1 VNVLDLV
8 VIAAMIAAGYFG
20 YRLGFVARVV
30 SWAGLALGIVL
41 AVAFVDDVMSLLSAQ
56 ASQTR
61 LFVALLFFLLL
72 ASGGQALG
80 YAAGVALRRR
90 LPSREGVYRSD
101 RVGGAVVG
109 VLGVLVAVWLLIP
122 ALTSAQGWPARA
134 ARDSQVVR
142 AINRYAPDPPPQA
155 QRLGRAVAEG
165 PFPEVFSRLNGP
177 GGVGAPPTRALAP
190 DVAARVSASVLRI
203 QGEACD
209 QVQAGSGFVAGANL
223 VVTNAHVV
231 AGEPRTEVDTNDGR
245 RLSATV
251 VAFDPERDLAVLR
264 VRNLRLFALPFAD
277 GNDGNDGMTGAVF
290 GHPGG
295 GPLRIAPARIAET
308 VNASGTDV
316 YRTGRTSRRV
326 HVLAA
331 NLAPGDSGGPLV
343 DQQGRM
349 VGVAFAVDPGQE
361 STAYALTRREVDSVL
376 GPVLAGGG
384 QTSADTGP
392 CLVG

>member
-8 VIAAMIAAGYFG
+8 VLVAMIAAGYFG

-41 AVAFVDDVMSLLSAQ
+41 AVAFLDDVMSPLS
-56 ASQTR
+56 SQEPQTK
-61 LFVALLFFLLL
+61 LFVALVFFLLL
-72 ASGGQALG
+72 ATAGQA
-80 YAAGVALRRR
+80 AGFAGGLALRRR
-90 LPSREGVYRSD
+90 LPAKEGLHRGD
-101 RVGGAVVG
+101 RVAGAVVG
-109 VLGVLVAVWLLIP
+109 VVGVLAAVWLLAP
-122 ALTSAQGWPARA
+122 AFASAEGWPARA
-134 ARDSQVVR
+134 ARDSEIVR

-190 DVAARVSASVLRI
+190 DVADRVASSVLKI
-203 QGEACD
+203 EGEACD

-231 AGEPRTEVDTNDGR
+231 AGEPRTEVETNDGR
-245 RLSATV
+245 RLSATA

-264 VRNLRLFALPFAD
+264 VRNLRLFPLQGAD
-277 GNDGNDGMTGAVF
+277 GGVGTTGAVF

-295 GPLRIAPARIAET
+295 GSLRIAPARVAET
-308 VNASGTDV
+308 VNAAGTDI
-316 YRTGRTSRRV
+316 YRTGRTNRRV

-331 NLAPGDSGGPLV
+331 DLAPGDSGGPLV

-361 STAYALTRREVDSVL
+361 ATAYALTRSEVDNVVA
-376 GPVLAGGG
+376 PVLDGGG
-384 QTSADTGP
+384 QAADTGP

>member
-1 VNVLDLV
+1 VNLLDLV
-8 VIAAMIAAGYFG
+8 VLAAMVAAGYFG

-30 SWAGLALGIVL
+30 SWAGLAVGVVL
-41 AVAFVDDVMSLLSAQ
+41 AVAFVDDVMSAVSSQ
-56 ASQTR
+56 PSQTR
-61 LFVALLFFLLL
+61 LFMALVFFLLL
-72 ASGGQALG
+72 ATAGQAAG
-80 YAAGVALRRR
+80 YAVGFALRRR
-90 LPSREGVYRSD
+90 LPAGQAVRTSD

-109 VLGVLVAVWLLIP
+109 VLGVLVAVWLLAP
-122 ALTSAQGWPARA
+122 ALASAEGWPARA

-190 DVAARVSASVLRI
+190 DVAARVASSTLKVE
-203 QGEACD
+203 GEACD

-231 AGEPRTEVDTNDGR
+231 AGEPRTEVETSDGR

-251 VAFDPERDLAVLR
+251 VVFDPDRDLAVLR
-264 VRNLRLFALPFAD
+264 IRNLRLFVLPGAD
-277 GNDGNDGMTGAVF
+277 GGEGTTGAVF

-308 VNASGTDV
+308 VNATGTDI
-316 YRTGRTSRRV
+316 YRTGRTNRRV

-349 VGVAFAVDPGQE
+349 VGVAFAVDPGQDA
-361 STAYALTRREVDSVL
+361 TAYALTRNEVDSVVA
-376 GPVLAGGG
+376 PVVNGGG
-384 QTSADTGP
+384 QTPADTGP

>member
-1 VNVLDLV
+1 VNVLDLIV
-8 VIAAMIAAGYFG
+8 LAVMVAAGYFG
-20 YRLGFVARVV
+20 YRLGFIARVV
-30 SWAGLALGIVL
+30 SWTGLALGVVL
-41 AVAFVDDVMSLLSAQ
+41 AVAFVDDVMDVFSSQ
-56 ASQTR
+56 PSQTK
-61 LFVALLFFLLL
+61 LFVALVFFLLV
-72 ASGGQALG
+72 ASAGQAVG
-80 YAAGVALRRR
+80 YAVGFALRRR
-90 LPSREGVYRSD
+90 LPARQGLHTSD

-109 VLGVLVAVWLLIP
+109 VLGVLVAVWLLTP
-122 ALTSAQGWPARA
+122 ALASAEGWPARA

-190 DVAARVSASVLRI
+190 DVAARVASSVLKVE
-203 QGEACD
+203 GEACD

-231 AGEPRTEVDTNDGR
+231 AGEPRTEVETSDGR
-245 RLSATV
+245 TLSATV
-251 VAFDPERDLAVLR
+251 VAFDPDRDLAVLR
-264 VRNLRLFALPFAD
+264 VRNLRLFVLPGAD
-277 GNDGNDGMTGAVF
+277 GGEGTTGAVF

-308 VNASGTDV
+308 VNAAGTDI

-326 HVLAA
+326 HALAA

-349 VGVAFAVDPGQE
+349 VGVAFAVDPGQDG
-361 STAYALTRREVDSVL
+361 TAYALTRDEVDRVVA
-376 GPVLAGGG
+376 PVVNGGG

>member
-1 VNVLDLV
+1 MNVLDLV
-8 VIAAMIAAGYFG
+8 IVAAMIAAGYFG

-30 SWAGLALGIVL
+30 SWAGLALGVVL
-41 AVAFVDDVMSLLSAQ
+41 AVAFVDDVMGLLSSQ

-61 LFVALLFFLLL
+61 LFVALLFFLVL
-72 ASGGQALG
+72 ATAGQALG
-80 YAAGVALRRR
+80 YAAGLALRRR
-90 LPSREGVYRSD
+90 LPSTQAVHQSD

-109 VLGVLVAVWLLIP
+109 VVGVLIAVWLLTP
-122 ALTSAQGWPARA
+122 ALASAQGWPARA
-134 ARDSQVVR
+134 ARDSQIVR
-142 AINRYAPDPPPQA
+142 AIDRYGPDPPPQA

-190 DVAARVSASVLRI
+190 AVAARVAASVLKI
-203 QGEACD
+203 EGEACD
-209 QVQAGSGFVAGANL
+209 QIQAGSGFVAGTDL

-231 AGEPRTEVDTNDGR
+231 AGEPRTQVETNDGR
-245 RLSATV
+245 QLTATV
-251 VAFDPERDLAVLR
+251 IAFDPERDLAVLR

-277 GNDGNDGMTGAVF
+277 GGEGTTGAVF

-295 GPLRIAPARIAET
+295 GPLRIASARIAET
-308 VNASGTDV
+308 VNAAGTDI
-316 YRTGRTSRRV
+316 YRTGRTNRRV

-331 NLAPGDSGGPLV
+331 ELAPGDSGGPLV

-361 STAYALTRREVDSVL
+361 STAYALTRGEVDSVL
-376 GPVLAGGG
+376 GSVVNGR
-384 QTSADTGP
+384 QTPANTGP

>member
-1 VNVLDLV
+1 MNALDFV

-30 SWAGLALGIVL
+30 SWGGLAVGIVL
-41 AVAFVDDVMSLLSAQ
+41 AVAFVDEVTGLLSSQ
-56 ASQTR
+56 ASQTK
-61 LFVALLFFLLL
+61 LFVALAFFLAL
-72 ASGGQALG
+72 ATAGQAAG
-80 YAAGVALRRR
+80 YAAGIALRSR
-90 LPSREGVYRSD
+90 LPSREGLHQGD

-122 ALTSAQGWPARA
+122 AVTSAQGWPARA
-134 ARDSQVVR
+134 ARDSQIVR

-177 GGVGAPPTRALAP
+177 GGAGTPPTLALAP
-190 DVAARVSASVLRI
+190 DVATRVAGSVLKI
-203 QGEACD
+203 QGQACD
-209 QVQAGSGFVAGANL
+209 QIQAGSGFVAGANL

-231 AGEPRTEVDTNDGR
+231 AGEPRTEVETNDGR
-245 RLSATV
+245 QLPATV
-251 VAFDPERDLAVLR
+251 VAFDPQRDLAVLR
-264 VRNLRLFALPFAD
+264 VRNLRLFPLPFAD
-277 GNDGNDGMTGAVF
+277 GGDGTTGAVF

-308 VNASGTDV
+308 VTAAGTDI

-331 NLAPGDSGGPLV
+331 ALHPGDSGGPLV

-349 VGVAFAVDPGQE
+349 VGVAFAIDPGQD
-361 STAYALTRREVDSVL
+361 STAYALTRGEVDAVL
-376 GPVLAGGG
+376 GPVFRGGG

-392 CLVG
+392 CVVG

>member
-8 VIAAMIAAGYFG
+8 VVAAMIAAGYFG

-41 AVAFVDDVMSLLSAQ
+41 AIAFVDDVMSLLGSQ
-56 ASQTR
+56 ASQTK
-61 LFVALLFFLLL
+61 LFAALVFFLLL
-72 ASGGQALG
+72 ATLGQAAG
-80 YAAGVALRRR
+80 YAAGIALRRR
-90 LPSREGVYRSD
+90 LPQTHTLRRSD

-109 VLGVLVAVWLLIP
+109 VLGVLAAVWLLTP
-122 ALTSAQGWPARA
+122 ALASAQGWPARA
-134 ARDSQVVR
+134 ARDSQIVR
-142 AINRYAPDPPPQA
+142 TIDRYAPDPPPQA

-190 DVAARVSASVLRI
+190 DVAERVAASVLKV

-209 QVQAGSGFVAGANL
+209 QIQAGTGFVAGENL

-231 AGEPRTEVDTNDGR
+231 AGEPRTEVETNDGR
-245 RLSATV
+245 QLSATV

-277 GNDGNDGMTGAVF
+277 GGDDTTGAVF

-308 VNASGTDV
+308 VNAAGTDI

-331 NLAPGDSGGPLV
+331 DLAPGDSGGPLV

-349 VGVAFAVDPGQE
+349 VGVAFAVDPGEE
-361 STAYALTRREVDSVL
+361 STAYALTRGEVDSVL
-376 GPVLAGGG
+376 GPVLNGGG
-384 QTSADTGP
+384 QPADTGP

>member
-8 VIAAMIAAGYFG
+8 VVAAMIAAGYFG
-20 YRLGFVARVV
+20 YRLGFVARVI

-41 AVAFVDDVMSLLSAQ
+41 AVAFVDDVMGLLSSQ
-56 ASQTR
+56 PSQTK
-61 LFVALLFFLLL
+61 LFIALLFFLLV
-72 ASGGQALG
+72 ATVGQALG
-80 YAAGVALRRR
+80 YAAGFALRRR
-90 LPSREGVYRSD
+90 LPSTQAVHQGD

-109 VLGVLVAVWLLIP
+109 VLGVLVAVWLLTP
-122 ALTSAQGWPARA
+122 ALASAQGWPARA
-134 ARDSQVVR
+134 ARDSQIVR
-142 AINRYAPDPPPQA
+142 AIDRYAPDPPAQA
-155 QRLGRAVAEG
+155 KRLGRAVAEG

-177 GGVGAPPTRALAP
+177 GGVGAPPSRALAP
-190 DVAARVSASVLRI
+190 DIAARVASSVLKI
-203 QGEACD
+203 EGQACD
-209 QVQAGSGFVAGANL
+209 QIQAGSGFVAGANL

-231 AGEPRTEVDTNDGR
+231 AGEPRTEVQTNDGR
-245 RLSATV
+245 QLSATV

-277 GNDGNDGMTGAVF
+277 GGVGTTGAVF

-308 VNASGTDV
+308 VNAAGTDI
-316 YRTGRTSRRV
+316 YRTGRTTRRV
-326 HVLAA
+326 DVLSA

-361 STAYALTRREVDSVL
+361 STAYALTRGEVDSVL
-376 GPVLAGGG
+376 GPVLSGREQA
-384 QTSADTGP
+384 ANTGP
-392 CLVG
+392 CVVG

>member
-1 VNVLDLV
+1 VNALDFIIV
-8 VIAAMIAAGYFG
+8 AAMIAAGYFG

-30 SWAGLALGIVL
+30 SWAGLAVGIVL
-41 AVAFVDDVMSLLSAQ
+41 AVAFVDDVTGLLSTQ
-56 ASQTR
+56 ASQTK
-61 LFVALLFFLLL
+61 LFVALAFFLVL
-72 ASGGQALG
+72 ATGGQAAG
-80 YAAGVALRRR
+80 YAAGIALRRR
-90 LPSREGVYRSD
+90 LPSREVVHQGD

-109 VLGVLVAVWLLIP
+109 VLGVFIAAWLLIP

-134 ARDSQVVR
+134 ARDSQIVR

-155 QRLGRAVAEG
+155 QQLGRAVAEG
-165 PFPEVFSRLNGP
+165 PYPEVFSRLNGP
-177 GGVGAPPTRALAP
+177 GGAGTPPTRAVAP
-190 DVAARVSASVLRI
+190 DVAARVSASVLKI
-203 QGEACD
+203 QGQACD
-209 QVQAGSGFVAGANL
+209 QIQAGSGFVAGANL

-231 AGEPRTEVDTNDGR
+231 AGEPHTEVDTNDGR
-245 RLSATV
+245 RLPATV

-277 GNDGNDGMTGAVF
+277 GGVGTTGAVF

-308 VNASGTDV
+308 VTAAGTDI

-326 HVLAA
+326 QVLAA
-331 NLAPGDSGGPLV
+331 ELAPGDSGGPLV

-349 VGVAFAVDPGQE
+349 VGVAFAIDPGQE
-361 STAYALTRREVDSVL
+361 STAYALTRGEVDAVL
-376 GPVLAGGG
+376 GPALRGGA

-392 CLVG
+392 CVVG

>member
-8 VIAAMIAAGYFG
+8 VLAAMVAAGYFG

-30 SWAGLALGIVL
+30 SWAGLALGVVL
-41 AVAFVDDVMSLLSAQ
+41 AVAFVDDVMSAVSSQ
-56 ASQTR
+56 SSQTR
-61 LFVALLFFLLL
+61 LFVALVFFLLL
-72 ASGGQALG
+72 ATAGQAAG
-80 YAAGVALRRR
+80 YAVGFALRRR
-90 LPSREGVYRSD
+90 LPAGQALRTSD

-109 VLGVLVAVWLLIP
+109 VLGVLVGVWLLTP
-122 ALTSAQGWPARA
+122 ALASAEGWPARA

-177 GGVGAPPTRALAP
+177 GGVGAPPTSALAP
-190 DVAARVSASVLRI
+190 DVAARVASSTLKVE
-203 QGEACD
+203 GEACD

-231 AGEPRTEVDTNDGR
+231 AGEPRTEVETSDGR

-251 VAFDPERDLAVLR
+251 VAFDPDRDLAVLR
-264 VRNLRLFALPFAD
+264 VRNLRLFALPGAD
-277 GNDGNDGMTGAVF
+277 GGEGTTGAVF

-295 GPLRIAPARIAET
+295 SPLRIAPARIAET
-308 VNASGTDV
+308 VNATGTDI
-316 YRTGRTSRRV
+316 YRTGRTNRRV

-331 NLAPGDSGGPLV
+331 ELAPGDSGGPLV

-349 VGVAFAVDPGQE
+349 VGVAFAVDPGQDA
-361 STAYALTRREVDSVL
+361 TAYALTRDEVDNVVA
-376 GPVLAGGG
+376 PVVNGGG
-384 QTSADTGP
+384 QTPADTGP

>member
-1 VNVLDLV
+1 MNLLDLV
-8 VIAAMIAAGYFG
+8 IVAAMIAAGYFG
-20 YRLGFVARVV
+20 YRLGFVARVI
-30 SWAGLALGIVL
+30 SWAGLALGIIL
-41 AVAFVDDVMSLLSAQ
+41 AVAFVDDVMGLLSSQ
-56 ASQTR
+56 PSQTK
-61 LFVALLFFLLL
+61 LFIALLFFLLV
-72 ASGGQALG
+72 ATIGQALG
-80 YAAGVALRRR
+80 YAAGFALRRR
-90 LPSREGVYRSD
+90 LPSTQAVHQGD

-109 VLGVLVAVWLLIP
+109 VVGVLVAVWLLTP
-122 ALTSAQGWPARA
+122 ALASAQGWPARA
-134 ARDSQVVR
+134 ARDSQIVR
-142 AINRYAPDPPPQA
+142 AIDRYAPDPPPQA
-155 QRLGRAVAEG
+155 KRLGRAVAEG

-190 DVAARVSASVLRI
+190 DVAARVASSVLKI
-203 QGEACD
+203 EGQACD
-209 QVQAGSGFVAGANL
+209 QIQAGSGFVAGANL

-231 AGEPRTEVDTNDGR
+231 AGEPRTEVQTNDGR
-245 RLSATV
+245 QLSATV

-277 GNDGNDGMTGAVF
+277 GGVGTTGAVF

-308 VNASGTDV
+308 VNATGTDI
-316 YRTGRTSRRV
+316 YRTGHTTRRI

-361 STAYALTRREVDSVL
+361 STAYALTRGEVDSVL
-376 GPVLAGGG
+376 GPVLAGRE
-384 QTSADTGP
+384 QAANTGP
-392 CLVG
+392 CVVG

>member
-1 VNVLDLV
+1 VNILDV
-8 VIAAMIAAGYFG
+8 VVVAAMIAAGYFG

-41 AVAFVDDVMSLLSAQ
+41 AVAFVDDVMSLLSSQ

-72 ASGGQALG
+72 ATTGQAVG
-80 YAAGVALRRR
+80 YAAGLALRRR
-90 LPSREGVYRSD
+90 LPPREGLRQSD

-109 VLGVLVAVWLLIP
+109 VLGVLAAVWLLTP
-122 ALTSAQGWPARA
+122 AFASAQGWPARA
-134 ARDSQVVR
+134 ARDSEIVR
-142 AINRYAPDPPPQA
+142 AVNRYAPDPPPQA

-190 DVAARVSASVLRI
+190 DVAARVASSVLKI

-209 QVQAGSGFVAGANL
+209 QIQAGSGFVAGANL

-231 AGEPRTEVDTNDGR
+231 AGEPRTEVETNDGR

-264 VRNLRLFALPFAD
+264 VRNLRLFALPAAD
-277 GNDGNDGMTGAVF
+277 GGDGMTGAVF

-295 GPLRIAPARIAET
+295 GVLRIAPARIAET
-308 VNASGTDV
+308 VNAAGSDI

-349 VGVAFAVDPGQE
+349 VGVAFAVDPGQD
-361 STAYALTRREVDSVL
+361 STAYALTKGEVDSVL
-376 GPVLAGGG
+376 GPVLSGGG
-384 QTSADTGP
+384 QTAADTGP

>member
-1 VNVLDLV
+1 
-8 VIAAMIAAGYFG
+8 
-20 YRLGFVARVV
+20 
-30 SWAGLALGIVL
+30 
-41 AVAFVDDVMSLLSAQ
+41 VAFVDDVMGVFSSQ
-56 ASQTR
+56 PSQTK
-61 LFVALLFFLLL
+61 LFVALVFFLLL
-72 ASGGQALG
+72 ASAGQAVG
-80 YAAGVALRRR
+80 YAVGFALRRR
-90 LPSREGVYRSD
+90 LPARQALHTSD

-109 VLGVLVAVWLLIP
+109 VLGVLVAVWLLTP
-122 ALTSAQGWPARA
+122 ALASAEGWPARA

-190 DVAARVSASVLRI
+190 DVAARVASSVLKVE
-203 QGEACD
+203 GEACD

-231 AGEPRTEVDTNDGR
+231 AGEPRTEVETSDGR
-245 RLSATV
+245 TLSATV
-251 VAFDPERDLAVLR
+251 VAFDPDRDLAVLR
-264 VRNLRLFALPFAD
+264 VRNLRLFVLPGAD
-277 GNDGNDGMTGAVF
+277 GDEGTTGAVF

-295 GPLRIAPARIAET
+295 GPVRIAPARIAET
-308 VNASGTDV
+308 VNAAGTDI

-349 VGVAFAVDPGQE
+349 VGVAFAVDPGQDG
-361 STAYALTRREVDSVL
+361 TAYALTRDEVDRVVA
-376 GPVLAGGG
+376 PVADGSG
-384 QTSADTGP
+384 QTPADTGP